1 MSNFDGQVAIVTG
14 GANGIGRATAELLLE
29 LGAQVIA
36 FDREQPEDK
45 SGVENVTIDLSDL
58 PSLEVAVSNVIKK
71 YGRIDVLV
79 NVAGVSMPNTILEL
93 ENDKYFKTLDV
104 NLNAPVFLMKHVGQI
119 MVTQK
124 YGRIV
129 NLTSIHGKLSEPSST
144 AYDISKAGLEA
155 ATRTV
160 ALEFAEH
167 GVLVN
172 AVAPGFVATRMSI
185 VDGQD
190 ELESEWFKNIYI
202 KNKRLPIARP
212 AQPVEIAQVIAWL
225 SSRTNTYM
233 TGQTITVDG
242 GLSVRF

>member
-36 FDREQPEDK
+36 FDREQPEGK

-58 PSLEVAVSNVIKK
+58 ASLEVAVSNVIKK

-93 ENDKYFKTLDV
+93 ENGKYFKTLDV
-104 NLNAPVFLMKHVGQI
+104 NLNAPVFLMKHVGKI

-129 NLTSIHGKLSEPSST
+129 NLTSIHGRLSEPSST

-202 KNKRLPIARP
+202 TNKRLPIARP

>member
-36 FDREQPEDK
+36 FDREQPEGK

-58 PSLEVAVSNVIKK
+58 ASLEVAVSNVIKK

-93 ENDKYFKTLDV
+93 ENGKYFKTLDV
-104 NLNAPVFLMKHVGQI
+104 NLNAPVFLMKHVGKI

-202 KNKRLPIARP
+202 TNKRLPIARP

>member
-36 FDREQPEDK
+36 FDREQPEGK

-58 PSLEVAVSNVIKK
+58 PSLVVAVSNVIKK

-93 ENDKYFKTLDV
+93 ENGKYFKTLDV
-104 NLNAPVFLMKHVGQI
+104 NLNAPVFLMKHVGKI
-119 MVTQK
+119 MVAQK

-160 ALEFAEH
+160 ALEFAEY

-202 KNKRLPIARP
+202 TNKRLPIARP

>member
-36 FDREQPEDK
+36 FDREQPEGK

-58 PSLEVAVSNVIKK
+58 SSLEVAVSNVIKK

-93 ENDKYFKTLDV
+93 ENGKYFKTLDV
-104 NLNAPVFLMKHVGQI
+104 NLNAPVFLMKHVGKI
-119 MVTQK
+119 MVAQK

-202 KNKRLPIARP
+202 TNKRLPIARP

>member
-36 FDREQPEDK
+36 FDREQPEGK

-93 ENDKYFKTLDV
+93 ENGKYFKTLDV

-160 ALEFAEH
+160 ALEFAEN

-202 KNKRLPIARP
+202 TNKRLPIARP

>member
-36 FDREQPEDK
+36 FDREQPEGK

-58 PSLEVAVSNVIKK
+58 ASLEVAVSNVIKK

-93 ENDKYFKTLDV
+93 ENGKYFKTLDV
-104 NLNAPVFLMKHVGQI
+104 NLNAPVFLMKHVGKI
-119 MVTQK
+119 MVTQQ

-202 KNKRLPIARP
+202 TNKRLPIARP

>member
-14 GANGIGRATAELLLE
+14 GANGIGRATAESLLE

-36 FDREQPEDK
+36 FDREQPEGK

-58 PSLEVAVSNVIKK
+58 ASLEVAVSNVIKK

-93 ENDKYFKTLDV
+93 ENGKYFKTLDV
-104 NLNAPVFLMKHVGQI
+104 NLNAPVFLMKHVGKI

-202 KNKRLPIARP
+202 TNKRLPIARP

>member
-36 FDREQPEDK
+36 FDREQPEGK
-45 SGVENVTIDLSDL
+45 SGVENVTRDLSDL

-71 YGRIDVLV
+71 YEKIDVLV
-79 NVAGVSMPNTILEL
+79 NVAGVSIPNTILEL
-93 ENDKYFKTLDV
+93 ENGKYFKTLDV
-104 NLNAPVFLMKHVGQI
+104 NLNAPVFLMKYVGKI

-124 YGRIV
+124 YGRII

-185 VDGQD
+185 VDGKD
-190 ELESEWFKNIYI
+190 ELESEWFNNIYI
-202 KNKRLPIARP
+202 QNKRLPIARAALP
-212 AQPVEIAQVIAWL
+212 IEIAQGIAWL
-225 SSRTNTYM
+225 ASKSNTYI
-233 TGQTITVDG
+233 TGQTVTIDG
-242 GLSVRF
+242 GLSARF

>member
-1 MSNFDGQVAIVTG
+1 MSNFGGQVAIVTG

-36 FDREQPEDK
+36 FDREQPEGK

-58 PSLEVAVSNVIKK
+58 PSLVVAVSNVIKK

-93 ENDKYFKTLDV
+93 ENGKYFKTLDV
-104 NLNAPVFLMKHVGQI
+104 NLNAPVFLMKHVGKI
-119 MVTQK
+119 MVAQK

-160 ALEFAEH
+160 ALEFADH

-202 KNKRLPIARP
+202 TNKRLPIARP

>member
-29 LGAQVIA
+29 LGAKVIA
-36 FDREQPEDK
+36 FDREQPTGK
-45 SGVENVTIDLSDL
+45 SDVENVTIDLSDL

-71 YGRIDVLV
+71 YGKIDVLV
-79 NVAGVSMPNTILEL
+79 NVAGVSIPNTILEL
-93 ENDKYFKTLDV
+93 ENGKYFKTLDV
-104 NLNAPVFLMKHVGQI
+104 NLHAPVFLMKHVGKI
-119 MVTQK
+119 MVSQS

-202 KNKRLPIARP
+202 ENKRLPIARP

>member
-36 FDREQPEDK
+36 FDREQPEGK
-45 SGVENVTIDLSDL
+45 SGVENVTIDLSYL

-79 NVAGVSMPNTILEL
+79 NVAGVSIPNTVLEL

-119 MVTQK
+119 MFTQK

-202 KNKRLPIARP
+202 TNKRLPIARP

-225 SSRTNTYM
+225 ASRTNTYM

>member
-1 MSNFDGQVAIVTG
+1 MKSFEGQVAIVTG
-14 GANGIGRATAELLLE
+14 GANGIGKATAELLSD
-29 LGAQVIA
+29 LGAKVIA
-36 FDREQPEDK
+36 FDCEQPVGK
-45 SGVENVTIDLSDL
+45 SGVENVTIDLANL

-93 ENDKYFKTLDV
+93 ENGKYFTTLDV
-104 NLNAPVFLMKHVGQI
+104 NLNAPVFLMKHVGKI
-119 MVTQK
+119 MVAQR

-160 ALEFAEH
+160 ALELAEN

-172 AVAPGFVATRMSI
+172 AVAPGFVVTRMSI

-190 ELESEWFKNIYI
+190 ELESDWFKNIYI

-212 AQPVEIAQVIAWL
+212 AQPVEIAQGIAWL
-225 SSRTNTYM
+225 ASKSNTYM
-233 TGQTITVDG
+233 TGQTVTIDG
-242 GLSVRF
+242 GLSARF

>member
-1 MSNFDGQVAIVTG
+1 MSNFDGQIAIVTG

-29 LGAQVIA
+29 LGAKVIA
-36 FDREQPEDK
+36 FDREQPAGK
-45 SGVENVTIDLSDL
+45 SGVENVIIDLGDL

-79 NVAGVSMPNTILEL
+79 NVAGVSIPNTILEL
-93 ENDKYFKTLDV
+93 ENGKYFTTLDV
-104 NLNAPVFLMKHVGQI
+104 NLNAPVFLMKHVGKI
-119 MVTQK
+119 MVAQK

-185 VDGQD
+185 VDGQY

>member
-1 MSNFDGQVAIVTG
+1 MNNFIGQVVIVTG
-14 GANGIGRATAELLLE
+14 GANGIGRATAELFLE

-36 FDREQPEDK
+36 FDREQPEGDT
-45 SGVENVTIDLSDL
+45 SVENVVIDLSNL

-79 NVAGVSMPNTILEL
+79 NIAGVSIPNTILEL
-93 ENDKYFKTLDV
+93 ENEKYFATLDV
-104 NLNAPVFLMKHVGQI
+104 NLHAPVFLMKHVGKR
-119 MVTQK
+119 MVAQS

-129 NLTSIHGKLSEPSST
+129 NLTSIHGKLSEPTST

-185 VDGQD
+185 VNGQD
-190 ELESEWFKNIYI
+190 ELESDWFKDIYI
-202 KNKRLPIARP
+202 KNRRLPIARP
-212 AQPVEIAQVIAWL
+212 AFPVEIAQVIAWL
-225 SSRTNTYM
+225 ASHSNTYM
-233 TGQTITVDG
+233 TGQTLTVDG
-242 GLSVRF
+242 GLSARF

>member
-36 FDREQPEDK
+36 FDREQPEGK

-58 PSLEVAVSNVIKK
+58 PSLEVAVSNVVKK

-93 ENDKYFKTLDV
+93 ENGKYFKTLDV

-202 KNKRLPIARP
+202 TNKRLPIARP

-225 SSRTNTYM
+225 ASRTNTYM

>member
-1 MSNFDGQVAIVTG
+1 MNNFESQVVIVTG
-14 GANGIGRATAELLLE
+14 GANGIGRATAELFLE
-29 LGAQVIA
+29 LGAEVVA
-36 FDREQPEDK
+36 FDREQPEGDM
-45 SGVENVTIDLSDL
+45 GVENVVIDLGDL
-58 PSLEVAVSNVIKK
+58 PSLEVAVANVIKK

-79 NVAGVSMPNTILEL
+79 NVAGVSIPNTILEL

-104 NLNAPVFLMKHVGQI
+104 NLHAPVFLMKHVGKI
-119 MVTQK
+119 MVAQS

-129 NLTSIHGKLSEPSST
+129 NLTSIHGKLSEPTST

-160 ALEFAEH
+160 ALEFAEY

-185 VDGQD
+185 VNGKD
-190 ELESEWFKNIYI
+190 ELESDWFKDVYI

-212 AQPVEIAQVIAWL
+212 AFPVEIAHVIAWL
-225 SSRTNTYM
+225 ASHSNTYM
-233 TGQTITVDG
+233 TGQTLTVDG
-242 GLSVRF
+242 GLSARF

>member
-1 MSNFDGQVAIVTG
+1 MNNFTGQVVIVTG
-14 GANGIGRATAELLLE
+14 GANGIGKATAELFSE
-29 LGAQVIA
+29 LGAKVIA
-36 FDREQPEDK
+36 FDREQAKDN
-45 SGVENVTIDLSDL
+45 SGAENVVLDLGNL
-58 PSLEVAVSNVIKK
+58 PSLEAAVSEVIKK
-71 YGRIDVLV
+71 HGRIDVLV
-79 NVAGVSMPNTILEL
+79 NVAGVSFPNPILEL

-104 NLNAPVFLMKHVGQI
+104 NLHAPVFLMKHIGKV
-119 MVTQK
+119 MVAQS

-129 NLTSIHGKLSEPSST
+129 NLTSIHGKLSEPTSM

-185 VDGQD
+185 VDGKD

-202 KNKRLPIARP
+202 QNKRLPIARAALP
-212 AQPVEIAQVIAWL
+212 IEIAQGIAWL
-225 SSRTNTYM
+225 ASKSNTYM
-233 TGQTITVDG
+233 TGQTVTIDG
-242 GLSVRF
+242 GLSARF

>member
-36 FDREQPEDK
+36 FDREQPEGK

-71 YGRIDVLV
+71 YEKIDVLV
-79 NVAGVSMPNTILEL
+79 NVAGVSIPNTILEL
-93 ENDKYFKTLDV
+93 ENGKYFKTLDV
-104 NLNAPVFLMKHVGQI
+104 NLNAPVFLMKYVGKI

-124 YGRIV
+124 YGRII

-185 VDGQD
+185 VDGKD
-190 ELESEWFKNIYI
+190 ELESEWFNNIYI
-202 KNKRLPIARP
+202 QNKRLPIARAALP
-212 AQPVEIAQVIAWL
+212 IEIAQGIAWL
-225 SSRTNTYM
+225 ASKSNTYI
-233 TGQTITVDG
+233 TGQTVTIDG
-242 GLSVRF
+242 GLSARF

>member
-36 FDREQPEDK
+36 FDREQPEGK

-93 ENDKYFKTLDV
+93 ENSKYFKTLDV
-104 NLNAPVFLMKHVGQI
+104 NLNAPVFLMKHVGKI
-119 MVTQK
+119 MVAQK

-155 ATRTV
+155 TTRTV
-160 ALEFAEH
+160 AL
-167 GVLVN
+167 
-172 AVAPGFVATRMSI
+172 
-185 VDGQD
+185 
-190 ELESEWFKNIYI
+190 
-202 KNKRLPIARP
+202 
-212 AQPVEIAQVIAWL
+212 
-225 SSRTNTYM
+225 
-233 TGQTITVDG
+233 
-242 GLSVRF
+242 